1 MVAFSSLARLPMLR
15 CSVCSSLM
23 GPLSRAGKGAVRG
36 VPGAVVH
43 TPTSSAST
51 AWACSVRGRSVG
63 DVGLLAGPVQHVGV
77 RLAAVVAAGHPDGV
91 VQAADR
97 PTDRRPD
104 QLDGSVR
111 GCHPGPNGTGT

>member
-23 GPLSRAGKGAVRG
+23 GSLSRAGTGAVRG
-36 VPGAVVH
+36 VRRAVVH

-51 AWACSVRGRSVG
+51 AWAWWVRGRSVG
-63 DVGLLAGPVQHVGV
+63 DVGLLTGPVQHVGAG
-77 RLAAVVAAGHPDGV
+77 LAAVVAAGHPDGV
-91 VQAADR
+91 VQTADR

-111 GCHPGPNGTGT
+111 SCHPEPNGA